1 MTGARRC
8 RGAGSGHSGPLLV
21 GLTGPIGCGKST
33 VAQMFAAR
41 GAVVIDADQLTREVT
56 DVGEPAL
63 AAIAE
68 RFGPGVIRADGS
80 LDRAALGRR
89 VFADAGEMRALEAI
103 VHPAVRPRILAA
115 LEAAA
120 ASGARLVVLEAIRLV
135 EGGYVDLVDE
145 VWLVTC
151 DPAVQRARLAA
162 RGLDPAETERR
173 IATQAG
179 LLERVAPV
187 AARVIDTTGT
197 LDVTEAAVDRALAAA
212 LAAHG
217 AAGG

>member
-1 MTGARRC
+1 MTGARP
-8 RGAGSGHSGPLLV
+8 GARSGPVRV

-33 VAQMFAAR
+33 VAAMLAAR
-41 GAVVIDADQLTREVT
+41 GAVVIDADRLAREVT
-56 DVGEPAL
+56 DPGEPAL

-68 RFGPGVIRADGS
+68 RFGRGVVRADGS

-89 VFADAGEMRALEAI
+89 VFADAGQLRALEAI

-120 ASGARLVVLEAIRLV
+120 ASDCGLVVLEAIRLV

-162 RGLDPAETERR
+162 RGLDRAEAERR
-173 IATQAG
+173 IAAQAG

-187 AARVIDTTGT
+187 AARVIDTTGV
-197 LDVTEAAVDRALAAA
+197 LDRTEAAVDRALAAA
-212 LAAHG
+212 LAARG
-217 AAGG
+217 GAGG

>member
-1 MTGARRC
+1 MTGPRAG
-8 RGAGSGHSGPLLV
+8 RGGQGGPV
-21 GLTGPIGCGKST
+21 RIGLTGPIGCGKST
-33 VAQMFAAR
+33 VGAMLAAR
-41 GAVVIDADQLTREVT
+41 GAAVVDADRLAR
-56 DVGEPAL
+56 DVSAPGEPAL

-68 RFGPGVIRADGS
+68 RFGRGVIRADGS

-89 VFADAGEMRALEAI
+89 VFADAGELRALEAI

-120 ASGARLVVLEAIRLV
+120 ASGARFIVLEAIRLV

-151 DPAVQRARLAA
+151 DPAVQRARLAD
-162 RGLDPAETERR
+162 RGLDPAEAERR
-173 IATQAG
+173 IAAQAG
-179 LLERVAPV
+179 LLERVTPV
-187 AARVIDTTGT
+187 ATRVIDTTGA
-197 LDVTEAAVDRALAAA
+197 LDRTEAAVDRALAAA

-217 AAGG
+217 AADG